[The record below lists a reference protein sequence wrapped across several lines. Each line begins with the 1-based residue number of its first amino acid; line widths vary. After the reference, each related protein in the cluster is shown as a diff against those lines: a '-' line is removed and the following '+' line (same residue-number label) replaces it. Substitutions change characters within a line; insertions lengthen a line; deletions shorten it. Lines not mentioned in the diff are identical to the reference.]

1 MSTATVVILVVLAL
15 LALLAIGGAIA
26 TARRTRAREAQLQ
39 ARVREA
45 NEALAAAH
53 AEDKGWERETL
64 EAAAR
69 EVFAARPAG
78 GRVRSLELVQVVDR
92 PGTDDD
98 QAVFRV
104 LTDAGEQRIVLG
116 RRDGRWVAAG

>member
-1 MSTATVVILVVLAL
+1 VSTATIVILVVLAL
-15 LALLAIGGAIA
+15 IVLLAVGGAIA
-26 TARRTRAREAQLQ
+26 TARRTREREAQMRE
-39 ARVREA
+39 RVREA

-53 AEDKGWERETL
+53 AEDKGWEREAL

-69 EVFAARPAG
+69 EVATAQVGA

-92 PGTDDD
+92 PGTDQD

-104 LTDAGEQRIVLG
+104 VTDAGEQQGVLG
-116 RRDGRWVAAG
+116 RRDGRWVAAS